1 MFDDMDWKQRKELQG
16 LSKAIK
22 AEVLKRDKKH
32 IKYHVDIV
40 AFVATTVGVT
50 EIVVQ
55 NNPHA
60 MYRKALA
67 LMKADM
73 GAQAAPGRLVASF
86 STGTLNF
93 DRHYGMVTKRL
104 VGLPRPVSFSSKCL
118 NET

>member
-1 MFDDMDWKQRKELQG
+1 MFDDIHWKQRKELQG
-16 LSKAIK
+16 LSQAIK
-22 AEVLKRDKKH
+22 AEVLQRDNKH
-32 IKYHVDIV
+32 LKYHAHVV

-55 NNPHA
+55 NNPNA

-67 LMKADM
+67 LIKSDM
-73 GAQAAPGRLVASF
+73 GAQAAPSRLVASF

-93 DRHYGMVTKRL
+93 NRHYGVVAKRL